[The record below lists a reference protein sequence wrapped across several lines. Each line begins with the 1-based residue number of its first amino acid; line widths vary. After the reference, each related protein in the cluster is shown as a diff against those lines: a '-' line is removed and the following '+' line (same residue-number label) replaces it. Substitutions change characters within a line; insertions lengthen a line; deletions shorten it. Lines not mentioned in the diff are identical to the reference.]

1 MKIEEFC
8 NEIERIKNY
17 YQKDKEIDDYVIQV
31 YYDKLKHLSIERFRL
46 IESKVYET
54 CKFFPKL
61 PEILEINDNLGYIAK
76 PVDDSFNCS
85 NCIFY
90 NHPEYKCDRNNQI
103 IYKKTV
109 MGIEYDFTAQSKNCG
124 KNIFYVDKNNKY
136 LKPYIE
142 DIKIVT

>member
-8 NEIERIKNY
+8 NEIEKIKNY

-31 YYDKLKHLSIERFRL
+31 YFDKLKHISIERFKL

-61 PEILEINDNLGYIAK
+61 PELLEINENLGYTAK
-76 PVDDSFNCS
+76 PVNDDFNCN
-85 NCIFY
+85 NCIFKK
-90 NHPEYKCDRNNQI
+90 HPIYRCDGNNQI
-103 IYKKTV
+103 PYKKDV
-109 MGIEYDFTAQSKNCG
+109 RGIEYTYTAQSKNCG
-124 KNIFYVDKNNKY
+124 KNILYVDKDNKY

-142 DIKIVT
+142 DIKVVT